1 MLHLYYH
8 TPSYTHTYC
17 TVCTVCVCCYTHTSR
32 RKRKQRGANVQ
43 SIFRRTETKT
53 NWFHIRR
60 RRKRRHWL
68 RHPALVCRCS
78 HICSYYKVP
87 WVSEVLQRDPGLW
100 HRLSKHTVHVRAKE
114 EMHEWKLSRKS
125 EFREKGE
132 RAVTEREERE
142 MSWNG
147 LISDINIIPHVPPTM
162 PVSNLMI
169 IISLLIH

>member
-53 NWFHIRR
+53 NWFHRR
-60 RRKRRHWL
+60 RRKRHWL
-68 RHPALVCRCS
+68 RLPALVCRCS

>member
-53 NWFHIRR
+53 NWFHRR
-60 RRKRRHWL
+60 RRKRHWL
-68 RHPALVCRCS
+68 RLPALVCRCS

-100 HRLSKHTVHVRAKE
+100 HRLSKHTTRIEKVTAYTCEQRKRCMSENCQESQNLERKE
-114 EMHEWKLSRKS
+114 RERLLRER
-125 EFREKGE
+125 REKCH
-132 RAVTEREERE
+132 E
-142 MSWNG
+142 MGSSA
-147 LISDINIIPHVPPTM
+147 ISILYHMFLPPCQ
-162 PVSNLMI
+162 
-169 IISLLIH
+169 